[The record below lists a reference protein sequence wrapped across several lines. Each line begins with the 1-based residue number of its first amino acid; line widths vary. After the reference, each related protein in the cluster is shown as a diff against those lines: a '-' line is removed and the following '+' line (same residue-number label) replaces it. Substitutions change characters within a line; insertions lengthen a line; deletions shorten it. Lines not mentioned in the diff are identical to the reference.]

1 MNVDKIS
8 NRANTE
14 LRMWMEVLS
23 QALKDVAKVEDEE
36 SRAQKAIVTTKG
48 RVMAVEHSHK

>member
-14 LRMWMEVLS
+14 LRMWTETLS
-23 QALKDVAKVEDEE
+23 QA
-36 SRAQKAIVTTKG
+36 RGNG
-48 RVMAVEHSHK
+48 RVSAGVGHKLFGNDTIEGRSEGAGRGE